1 MDKKTLLAIVICVGI
16 WLVWTMFFMET
27 PKDTASTDGGVSQAG
42 KISDASS
49 TKAEKGTANKA
60 AKENGGSSEYEKEK
74 PPEQRP
80 EEKTVIL
87 KNSVMVATFTSR
99 GAALKELL
107 LPEYKER
114 DEKKK
119 TEDLGPENLISIEKE
134 EKLPLTIRFRG
145 EKSSFRIKKYSDWE
159 IISKTEKD
167 VVFRYMDKSDQTVP
181 TITKKFSIKPDSYV
195 MNMEVTIEN
204 RSDSSAT
211 EQIMV
216 DLYAMYAPSV
226 QTGCAGAP
234 SLPRTPMCMN
244 GENVIPSSSGC
255 GSATQMKPGESKEA
269 EPNINWTA
277 INEQYFVLAV
287 IPLDAKESVCHI
299 EAMKDNSLVSSV
311 MYPEKVIPP
320 GASETH
326 EFEIFAG
333 PKKMSLLRSV
343 KTGSGA
349 DAKLSATVDYGWF
362 SFLCHPMLWLLKIFY
377 SFLGNYG
384 LAIIL
389 LTIVI
394 KIVLL
399 PLTNKSMKS
408 MAEMSKL
415 KPLMEELKKK
425 YGDDKQKLN
434 QEMMELY
441 KTHHVN
447 PMGGCFPMLLQM
459 PIWIALYRM
468 LYSSVELYQA
478 PFIPGWLSDLS
489 FKDPYYIL
497 PVILGAAMFLQ
508 QHLSPTS
515 ADSQQ
520 AKMMK
525 YLMPAFMTFI
535 MINLPSGLVLYIL
548 INSVLSIFHQ
558 MYYNKKILNTAVVTE
573 S

>member
-16 WLVWTMFFMET
+16 WLVWSMFFMET
-27 PKDTASTDGGVSQAG
+27 PKEPISTDGGVS
-42 KISDASS
+42 INS
-49 TKAEKGTANKA
+49 EKVQGATEEKS
-60 AKENGGSSEYEKEK
+60 KGSELAQDTEK
-74 PPEQRP
+74 PPENRP
-80 EEKTVIL
+80 VEQTVNL
-87 KNSVMVATFTSR
+87 KNKFMVATFTTR
-99 GAALKELL
+99 GAALKKLL
-107 LPEYKER
+107 LPEFKER

-119 TEDLGPENLISIEKE
+119 PEELGPQNLVSTSNES
-134 EKLPLTIRFRG
+134 KLPLTIRFRD
-145 EKSSFRIKKYSDWE
+145 EKTSFKIKKYTDWQLV
-159 IISKTEKD
+159 SKNEKE
-167 VVFRYMDKSDQTVP
+167 VVFRYSNPSDPTIP
-181 TITKKFSIKPDSYV
+181 TITKKFSIEPNSYS
-195 MNMEVTIEN
+195 MNLEVTLDN
-204 RSDSSAT
+204 RSDSSTT
-211 EQIMV
+211 EQMMV
-216 DLYAMYAPSV
+216 NLYALYAPSV

-244 GENVIPSSSGC
+244 GDNVIPSSSGC
-255 GSATQMKPGESKEA
+255 TSSAKLKPGEAKNA

-287 IPLDAKESVCHI
+287 IPTGVKQSFCHI
-299 EAMKDNSLVSSV
+299 EALQDNSLVSSV

-326 EFEIFAG
+326 KFEIFAG
-333 PKKMSLLRSV
+333 PKRMSLLKKV
-343 KTGSGA
+343 KNGNGGDS
-349 DAKLSATVDYGWF
+349 KLSATVDYGWF

-415 KPLMEELKKK
+415 KPLMEELKQK

-434 QEMMELY
+434 QEMMALY
-441 KTHHVN
+441 KTYGIN

-497 PVILGAAMFLQ
+497 PVVLGAAMFLQ
-508 QHLSPTS
+508 QHMSPTS

-558 MYYNKKILNTAVVTE
+558 MYYNKKTQDQAITPVE
-573 S
+573 G